1 MKKSGM
7 YNFLIELLIVI
18 VFFALSMIVV
28 VNIFNKGDVL
38 GDKTRVLNEA
48 HSTYIS
54 VIEKMKEYDGEE
66 LDTYLKDYD
75 IFIST
80 PSVIGK
86 TGVYENNKVTF
97 DELEKLEFEKSVNK
111 IKQKIKELI

>member
-38 GDKTRVLNEA
+38 GDKAKVLNEA

-54 VIEKMKEYDGEE
+54 VIEKMKEYDGED
-66 LDTYLKDYD
+66 LGTYLKDYD
-75 IFIST
+75 LYRYHIEVSVKDNISEVMVIYNDEVLS
-80 PSVIGK
+80 SVKVMSMGDI
-86 TGVYENNKVTF
+86 YE
-97 DELEKLEFEKSVNK
+97 
-111 IKQKIKELI
+111 

>member
-54 VIEKMKEYDGEE
+54 FIEKMKEYDGEE

-75 IFIST
+75 LDKYYIEVNVKDNISEVMVIYNDEVLS
-80 PSVIGK
+80 SVKVMSVGDI
-86 TGVYENNKVTF
+86 YE
-97 DELEKLEFEKSVNK
+97 
-111 IKQKIKELI
+111 

>member
-75 IFIST
+75 LDKYYIEVNVKDNISEVMVIYNDEVLS
-80 PSVIGK
+80 SVKVMSMGDI
-86 TGVYENNKVTF
+86 YE
-97 DELEKLEFEKSVNK
+97 
-111 IKQKIKELI
+111 

>member
-28 VNIFNKGDVL
+28 VNIFNKGDIL

-54 VIEKMKEYDGEE
+54 VIEKMKVYDGEE

-75 IFIST
+75 LDKYYIEVNVKDNISEVMVIYNDEVLS
-80 PSVIGK
+80 SVKVMSVGDI
-86 TGVYENNKVTF
+86 YE
-97 DELEKLEFEKSVNK
+97 
-111 IKQKIKELI
+111 

>member
-48 HSTYIS
+48 HSTYI
-54 VIEKMKEYDGEE
+54 
-66 LDTYLKDYD
+66 
-75 IFIST
+75 
-80 PSVIGK
+80 
-86 TGVYENNKVTF
+86 
-97 DELEKLEFEKSVNK
+97 
-111 IKQKIKELI
+111 

>member
-1 MKKSGM
+1 MKKSWM

-54 VIEKMKEYDGEE
+54 VIEKMKVYDGEE

-75 IFIST
+75 LDKYYIEVNVKDNISEVMVIYNDEVLS
-80 PSVIGK
+80 SVKVMSVGDI
-86 TGVYENNKVTF
+86 YE
-97 DELEKLEFEKSVNK
+97 
-111 IKQKIKELI
+111 

>member
-28 VNIFNKGDVL
+28 VNIFNKGDIL
-38 GDKTRVLNEA
+38 GDKAKVLNEA

-54 VIEKMKEYDGEE
+54 VIEKMKEYDGED
-66 LDTYLKDYD
+66 LDIYLKDYD
-75 IFIST
+75 LYRYHIEVSVKDNISEVMVIYNDEVLS
-80 PSVIGK
+80 SVKVMSMGDI
-86 TGVYENNKVTF
+86 YE
-97 DELEKLEFEKSVNK
+97 
-111 IKQKIKELI
+111 

>member
-54 VIEKMKEYDGEE
+54 VIEKMKVYDGEE

-75 IFIST
+75 LDKYYIEVNVKDNISEVMVIYNDEVLS
-80 PSVIGK
+80 SVKVMSMGDI
-86 TGVYENNKVTF
+86 YE
-97 DELEKLEFEKSVNK
+97 
-111 IKQKIKELI
+111 

>member
-48 HSTYIS
+48 HITYIS
-54 VIEKMKEYDGEE
+54 VIEKMK
-66 LDTYLKDYD
+66 
-75 IFIST
+75 
-80 PSVIGK
+80 
-86 TGVYENNKVTF
+86 VYY
-97 DELEKLEFEKSVNK
+97 
-111 IKQKIKELI
+111 

>member
-54 VIEKMKEYDGEE
+54 VIEKMKVYDGEE

-75 IFIST
+75 LDKYYIEVNVKDNISEVMVIYNDEVLS
-80 PSVIGK
+80 SVKVMSVGDI
-86 TGVYENNKVTF
+86 YE
-97 DELEKLEFEKSVNK
+97 
-111 IKQKIKELI
+111 

>member
-75 IFIST
+75 LDKYYIEVNVKDNISEVMVIYNDEVLS
-80 PSVIGK
+80 SVKVMSVGDI
-86 TGVYENNKVTF
+86 YE
-97 DELEKLEFEKSVNK
+97 
-111 IKQKIKELI
+111 

>member
-66 LDTYLKDYD
+66 VDTYLKDYD
-75 IFIST
+75 LDKYYIEVNVKDNISEVMVIYNDEVLS
-80 PSVIGK
+80 SVKVMSVGDI
-86 TGVYENNKVTF
+86 YE
-97 DELEKLEFEKSVNK
+97 
-111 IKQKIKELI
+111 

>member
-7 YNFLIELLIVI
+7 YNFLIEILIVI

-54 VIEKMKEYDGEE
+54 VIEKMKVYDGEE

-75 IFIST
+75 LDKYYIEVNVKDNISEVMVIYNDEVLS
-80 PSVIGK
+80 SVKVMSVGDI
-86 TGVYENNKVTF
+86 YE
-97 DELEKLEFEKSVNK
+97 
-111 IKQKIKELI
+111 